1 MNNSEKLIL
10 AHMSKKEVED
20 LSRAQGGVTINE
32 DLDVPEFKNLGEIL
46 KDPENNEFISK
57 LWDRYSKLDKNK
69 RSEVYDTLDDYVDKQ
84 VGDQSEYDSPE
95 GTDGANIYDDDGI
108 DGDTR
113 VVALP
118 ENVYDFLKDRVKK
131 RSFNPVDGFPQFSLG
146 KTLAGIL
153 GVAGPLLAPLLGPA
167 GPFVEGLSSVAGPI
181 MQMLGL
187 SDEEDEKNKL
197 AQEHAKKMQAYEAN
211 RKSEHNKHKAAFSGM
226 FDVHTG
232 KRLASHPYANE
243 DYDLG
248 NTIKKIINSTS
259 SNRFAFKDGGSID
272 EPEII
277 DIGTLKETSPIE
289 GEDKGQDDN
298 IHVKAPVGG
307 YVLDADVVSSIG
319 DGNTDAGFKEIN
331 RYLDKLEKKHIKKS
345 KPKLIDCAFST
356 GELQIDPRDVTAIG
370 KNDLEKGHKVL
381 NQFVKEVRAHKKHS
395 IDSIPP
401 KALPIEDYIQK
412 AIHKIENNR
421 MV

>member
-1 MNNSEKLIL
+1 
-10 AHMSKKEVED
+10 MSNKEVED

-32 DLDVPEFKNLGEIL
+32 ELEVPEFRNLGKIL
-46 KDPENNEFISK
+46 ADPENNEFISK
-57 LWDRYSKLDKNK
+57 LWNRYSKLDKDK
-69 RSEVYDTLDDYVDKQ
+69 RSEAYNTLDDYVDKQ
-84 VGDQSEYDSPE
+84 VGDQSDYSSPE
-95 GTDGANIYDDDGI
+95 GTEGANIYDQDGI

-118 ENVYDFLKDRVKK
+118 ENVYDFFKDKVKK
-131 RSFNPVDGFPQFSLG
+131 HSFNPIDGFPQFFLG
-146 KTLAGIL
+146 KVLSGLL
-153 GVAGPLLAPLLGPA
+153 GVAGPLLSPLLGPA
-167 GPFVEGLSSVAGPI
+167 GPFVSGLSSAAGPI

-187 SDEEDEKNKL
+187 SDEQDEKNKL
-197 AQEHAKKMQAYEAN
+197 AQEHARKMQQYEDL
-211 RKSEHNKHKAAFSGM
+211 RKQDFDKHKAAFSGM
-226 FDVHTG
+226 FDIHTG
-232 KRLASHPYANE
+232 KKLENHPYS
-243 DYDLG
+243 DMDLG
-248 NTIKKIINSTS
+248 SKIKNIIKSQS

-289 GEDKGQDDN
+289 GDDKGQDDN

-331 RYLDKLEKKHIKKS
+331 RYLENLEKKHIKKI

-412 AIHKIENNR
+412 AIHKIENQR
-421 MV
+421 MG

>member
-1 MNNSEKLIL
+1 MNNSDKLIL
-10 AHMSKKEVED
+10 AHMSNKEVED

-32 DLDVPEFKNLGEIL
+32 ELEVPEFKNLGKIIA
-46 KDPENNEFISK
+46 DPDSNEFISK
-57 LWDRYSKLDKNK
+57 LWNRFSNLNKNEQ
-69 RSEVYDTLDDYVDKQ
+69 SESYEKLDDYVDNL
-84 VGDQSEYDSPE
+84 VGDQSEYGSPE
-95 GTDGANIYDDDGI
+95 GSEGANIYDQDGI

-118 ENVYDFLKDRVKK
+118 ENVYDFIKDKVKK
-131 RSFNPVDGFPQFSLG
+131 KSFNPIDGFPQFFLG
-146 KTLAGIL
+146 ETAASIL
-153 GVAGPLLAPLLGPA
+153 SIAGPLLQV
-167 GPFVEGLSSVAGPI
+167 FGLYNEESEKKKVAA
-181 MQMLGL
+181 
-187 SDEEDEKNKL
+187 EN
-197 AQEHAKKMQAYEAN
+197 ARKMQAYEAD
-211 RKSEHNKHKAAFSGM
+211 RKSEHTKHKAAFSGM
-226 FDVHTG
+226 FDIHTG
-232 KRLASHPYANE
+232 KKLPGHPNF
-243 DYDLG
+243 DDDLG
-248 NTIKKIINSTS
+248 SKIKNIMNSQS

-289 GEDKGQDDN
+289 GDDKGQDDN

-331 RYLDKLEKKHIKKS
+331 RYLENLEKKHIKKI

-412 AIHKIENNR
+412 AIHKIENQK
-421 MV
+421 MG